1 MRRGLA
7 LVMMCGCSFAFV
19 HGPKPAPALPDCTQ
33 SRVVPI
39 LDSVLTGVA
48 ALVAIYAMAAS
59 SSQWH
64 DANCNVNDASCTAP
78 NQALFAVAGSVVAVA
93 GGAGMYWGYTR
104 VGQCRRAEGEATL
117 APGALS
123 PPPPPPTTPPP
134 PPTTPPD
141 AGEGSADVPPIPPSG
156 LPVPGAT

>member
-19 HGPKPAPALPDCTQ
+19 HGPKPAPAAPDCTQ

-48 ALVAIYAMAAS
+48 ALVAIYAIAAS
-59 SSQWH
+59 SSEWH
-64 DANCNVNDASCTAP
+64 DANCDANDSSCTAP
-78 NQALFAVAGSVVAVA
+78 DQAVFAVAGSVVALA

-104 VGQCRRAEGEATL
+104 VGECRRAQGEAPFVGDRPLPVVT
-117 APGALS
+117 
-123 PPPPPPTTPPP
+123 PPPPPPPPA
-134 PPTTPPD
+134 D
-141 AGEGSADVPPIPPSG
+141 AGEGSGDAPPIPPTG
-156 LPVPGAT
+156 LPVPGAN

>member
-7 LVMMCGCSFAFV
+7 LMMMCGCSFAFV
-19 HGPKPAPALPDCTQ
+19 HGPKPAPAPPDCTQ

-48 ALVAIYAMAAS
+48 ALVAVYAIVAS
-59 SSQWH
+59 SSEWH
-64 DANCNVNDASCTAP
+64 DANCDVNDSACTAP
-78 NQALFAVAGSVVAVA
+78 DQAMFAVAGSIVALA

-104 VGQCRRAEGEATL
+104 VGECRRAQREAPAYTPL
-117 APGALS
+117 PVV
-123 PPPPPPTTPPP
+123 PPPPPLS
-134 PPTTPPD
+134 PD
-141 AGEGSADVPPIPPSG
+141 AGEGSGDAPPIPPSG